1 VIVGG
6 ARFLHRLRLRRFQT
20 AVLVTAIVVLAII
33 LAVVLAVIGVVTAY
47 GQNLP
52 NVDKLSNVDSATTTT
67 RIIARDGTV
76 LARIYDKNRI
86 FVSITDVAPVMRQA
100 IVASEDE
107 RFFEHRGVD
116 LRSIIRAAVADF
128 KHEPVQGAS
137 TITQQLARTLFLNRK
152 RTIARKVQEAL
163 LAIEL
168 ERYYTKDEI
177 LERYLNLIYFGA
189 GAYGIQ
195 AASHAYFGKDAS
207 KLTLPE
213 AAMLAGVVAAPSEYS
228 PFADP
233 SAAKVRQRRVLE
245 RMVGRREIARS
256 EADAA
261 AATELKYVDVA
272 PAGVEAY
279 KFPYFTTYVVAEL
292 ERDLGTDA
300 LLHGGLTVYTTLDPH
315 LQILAQRAVTE
326 MVELGRKEGYG
337 MHQGALVAEDPRNGQ
352 ILAMVG
358 GVKFSA
364 ANQFNRAWQARR
376 QPGSSFKGYVYS
388 AAVDRGVP
396 VSTIYSDSP
405 VTYPAGDGTDYSPVN
420 DDHRFLGPMPLRRAF
435 ALSRNVVAVKLAYDI
450 GIDNVI
456 TYAHAMG
463 ITEDLEADVSLA
475 LGTAVVSPLDMVSG
489 YSTIANGG
497 VYSPPTAIRY
507 VTDRYGVIALD
518 NHGERHPGGHG
529 LPQRDHRASG
539 CRQDGDDVE
548 LPRRLVRRLRAPTRR
563 GRVGGQ
569 RRLFADVRVVRRE
582 RAGAPVGAVHENSA
596 RRRES
601 AEVRHAAGCRIGADL
616 RRGQRARARRRR
628 GHTRVFLTRHSTAC
642 DVRTSQ
648 ALARHAG
655 DGACA
660 GRTGASAGTERIA
673 ATRGDRATGRRSIAR
688 RHSRRSSHCKTY
700 PCSLRAR
707 RSPSH
712 NSRARSR
719 ARCSVNSRFLCAS
732 RER

>member
-1 VIVGG
+1 MIVGG
-6 ARFLHRLRLRRFQT
+6 ARFLRRLRLRRFQT

-52 NVDKLSNVDSATTTT
+52 NVDKLSDVDSATTTT
-67 RIIARDGTV
+67 RVIARDGTV

-128 KHEPVQGAS
+128 NHEPVQGAS

-518 NHGERHPGGHG
+518 NRY
-529 LPQRDHRASG
+529 PQRRVAMSSG
-539 CRQDGDDVE
+539 TAYIMTTLMESVIQAGTGYPNAIIGRPAAGKTGTTSSFRDAWFVGFVPQLAAAVWVGNDDYSRMYESYGGNVPARLWARFMKTALAGVKPQKFAMPPDVE
-548 LPRRLVRRLRAPTRR
+548 LVRICAAGNARAP
-563 GRVGGQ
+563 
-569 RRLFADVRVVRRE
+569 
-582 RAGAPVGAVHENSA
+582 AGA
-596 RRRES
+596 
-601 AEVRHAAGCRIGADL
+601 
-616 RRGQRARARRRR
+616 
-628 GHTRVFLTRHSTAC
+628 
-642 DVRTSQ
+642 
-648 ALARHAG
+648 
-655 DGACA
+655 
-660 GRTGASAGTERIA
+660 AGTLEYFLPGTAPLAMCEVPKPSPGVPVMGPAPDETAPPPAPNGPAPNGSPQPTATEQPAAAPSPAGTPAAQAIA
-673 ATRGDRATGRRSIAR
+673 KPTPAR
-688 RHSRRSSHCKTY
+688 
-700 PCSLRAR
+700 
-707 RSPSH
+707 
-712 NSRARSR
+712 
-719 ARCSVNSRFLCAS
+719 
-732 RER
+732 